1 MTSPA
6 NNATVPS
13 RTVTFTGT
21 GAPGSTVS
29 ILDAAGAALSGTS
42 PSTVSTGGTWSLTA
56 TFAPTVPV
64 TVPLVAS
71 QKTGG
76 AASGTASFTIHLP
89 AAPAIALSTSAAP
102 TSFTAPG
109 QAITFRYLVTNTGDV
124 ALTSIGVTDD
134 AIGPGGVQCPA
145 STLAPGAGE
154 TCTRSYTTTQANV
167 DAGSI
172 TSSATAT
179 GRPTDRCG
187 SELAT
192 VLIERARPEEHAGHR
207 RGHVG
212 QPTQLHRPRAVD
224 HLPLR
229 GGQYRER
236 DPVGDRRIRQPGLRF
251 EPPVPGGRT
260 RSRRQGE
267 LLGGLHD
274 HAVGRPRPLGHQLGG
289 GPGNAAPQRHTG
301 AVGPVHERRSA
312 GREPCP
318 PPVSRCS
325 PGHHLPGQATGDR
338 VRSACSP

>member
-42 PSTVSTGGTWSLTA
+42 PSTVGTGGTWSLTA

-76 AASGTASFTIHLP
+76 AASGTVSLTIHLP

-124 ALTSIGVTDD
+124 ALTSIGVTDN

-179 GRPTDRCG
+179 GAPPTGAAVSSPPSSLNVPGPKSTPAIAVATSASRPNFTAPGQLITYRYVVANTGNVTLSTIAVSDNRVSASNLRCPVAV
-187 SELAT
+187 LAPGARESCSGAYT
-192 VLIERARPEEHAGHR
+192 TTPSDVHTRSVTSSAVAQGTPPHSATPVRSTPSTNVVPLAVSPVRHLSAVAHRATISPARPR
-207 RGHVG
+207 V
-212 QPTQLHRPRAVD
+212 
-224 HLPLR
+224 
-229 GGQYRER
+229 
-236 DPVGDRRIRQPGLRF
+236 
-251 EPPVPGGRT
+251 
-260 RSRRQGE
+260 
-267 LLGGLHD
+267 
-274 HAVGRPRPLGHQLGG
+274 
-289 GPGNAAPQRHTG
+289 TG
-301 AVGPVHERRSA
+301 
-312 GREPCP
+312 
-318 PPVSRCS
+318 
-325 PGHHLPGQATGDR
+325 
-338 VRSACSP
+338 